1 MLPALVLGYLIMGL
15 LWPWSMIS
23 PLNPLHAAE
32 YFDTFFEKPWQELYE
47 GRLIA
52 VPDMPASYLPHL
64 FVLKL
69 PEIMLALG
77 SDRHRRR
84 ACHRDRA
91 PAACRSIAAP
101 T

>member
-1 MLPALVLGYLIMGL
+1 MGL
-15 LWPWSMIS
+15 LWPWSVQS

-52 VPDMPASYLPHL
+52 VPAMPASYLPHL
-64 FVLKL
+64 FMLKL

-77 SDRHRRR
+77 LIGTRGRLRRRR
-84 ACHRDRA
+84 APQRCRSTAA
-91 PAACRSIAAP
+91 PA
-101 T
+101 